1 MGNDINVHNQWA
13 VESQCRMQNR
23 TKETLAS
30 SDVAIKAYRK
40 NLIKSIQQMDL
51 SNVNLSHNDH
61 SIPKAIDVTASLDDW
76 EKAVA
81 EAEAKRRQS
90 CSWKNTISYL

>member
-30 SDVAIKAYRK
+30 SDVAIKAYPK
-40 NLIKSIQQMDL
+40 ILIKFIQQKDQ

-61 SIPKAIDVTASLDDW
+61 IIPKAIDVIASLDDW
-76 EKAVA
+76 EKAWA
-81 EAEAKRRQS
+81 EAEANRRQS
-90 CSWKNTISYL
+90 CSWKNTISHL